1 MRVYLYQ
8 LTAFPKRQENLTGGL
23 NQNGYKFKYIGW
35 GYRVIRGAED
45 RRKIFLAEILGPS
58 SPTLPLSY
66 HPAQAGFLDPYG
78 NEAEG
83 CSPLDVRAD
92 ALGKKEQNTASAFQ
106 GARTAQHTN
115 DQRIKQECEKT
126 PLGTGAS
133 SQIDPPRVRGYDMSH
148 NTNQIDNRFAEPTDR
163 PVILT
168 DAGQPIDQADPLP
181 FAIIEEAPPAS
192 KIENPLLLR
201 YRLIQEA
208 LAEGREWEIILEAL
222 HSKVVGEE
230 NVLKALT
237 LSSLSILLPDGWD
250 FSTYTNASSQMGKSY
265 ATYTVNSMLFNHRT
279 IWQQS
284 FSPKSFYYNAKEDPY
299 WMKGKILVLD
309 ELADLSEESLAI
321 LKPLISWTQGG
332 VSHMTVNKKQEIE
345 TMTIKAKP
353 VIAANSAKLAEDYG
367 FQLSNRFLKLGLD
380 ESKEQTDAINK
391 SKCESAQLGP
401 YRRMDNVQIAQA
413 LIVEIEKFR
422 PSGIV
427 IPLSHVVKV
436 NGEARNILDLFFA
449 MVASCAYLHHHR
461 RGKLKHADGDVL
473 IASASDIQEA
483 ADLWNSFAAQR
494 QRGASG
500 RYAKAL
506 EALRM
511 WYRNNPTICELDN
524 PLHPTVDDV
533 KDQYNAIYHDSP
545 ISSKTMAN
553 MLTDLQELDL
563 VSGRRP
569 EGERFYIYELPPGDD
584 DMLQISCDFGN
595 APAIY
600 DEWLGKMA
608 EVGVYVPDEIRDLV
622 LDLGENPPMSEPTL
636 AEVVDMLRD
645 IGDHGVDKGG
655 ITSLRDDPDRGE
667 LLFDELIRR
676 GIIAYNPKTKRYV
689 YQGQGRR

>member
-1 MRVYLYQ
+1 
-8 LTAFPKRQENLTGGL
+8 
-23 NQNGYKFKYIGW
+23 
-35 GYRVIRGAED
+35 
-45 RRKIFLAEILGPS
+45 
-58 SPTLPLSY
+58 
-66 HPAQAGFLDPYG
+66 
-78 NEAEG
+78 
-83 CSPLDVRAD
+83 
-92 ALGKKEQNTASAFQ
+92 
-106 GARTAQHTN
+106 
-115 DQRIKQECEKT
+115 
-126 PLGTGAS
+126 
-133 SQIDPPRVRGYDMSH
+133 MSH
-148 NTNQIDNRFAEPTDR
+148 NTNRVDNKFAEPTDR
-163 PVILT
+163 TVILT
-168 DAGQPIDQADPLP
+168 DAGQPIDRVAPSTAAGEVRQGAAVHPLVAEAK
-181 FAIIEEAPPAS
+181 AINALLARKREESPEPAASLASDARQEENGVRPNALMAAYEEA
-192 KIENPLLLR
+192 KK
-201 YRLIQEA
+201 A
-208 LAEGREWEIILEAL
+208 LAEGREWEVILEAL

-250 FSTYTNASSQMGKSY
+250 FSTNTNASSQMGKSY

-391 SKCESAQLGP
+391 SKCNSAQLGP
-401 YRRMDNVQIAQA
+401 YRRMDNVPIAQQ
-413 LIVEIEKFR
+413 LILEIEKFR

-427 IPLSHVVKV
+427 IPLSHTVKV

-461 RGKLKHADGDVL
+461 RAKLPHSEGEVL
-473 IASASDIQEA
+473 VASASDIQEA

-506 EALRM
+506 EALRT
-511 WYRNNPTICELDN
+511 WYRNNPTLCELEN
-524 PLHPTVDDV
+524 PLHPTVDDL
-533 KDQYNAIYHDSP
+533 KDQYNAIYGDSP

-553 MLTDLQELDL
+553 MLTDLQDLDL
-563 VSGRRP
+563 VSARRP

-584 DMLQISCDFGN
+584 GMLQISYNFAN
-595 APAIY
+595 APALY
-600 DEWLGKMA
+600 DEWVGRMA
-608 EVGVYVPDEIRDLV
+608 EMGVYVNDEVRDLV
-622 LDLGENPPMSEPTL
+622 LDMGPNPPRSEPTL
-636 AEVVDMLRD
+636 AEVVEMLRD
-645 IGDHGVDKGG
+645 LGKEGINKGG
-655 ITSLRDDPDRGE
+655 ITALRNDPPERGE
-667 LLFDELIRR
+667 QLFDELMRR
-676 GIIAYNPKTKRYV
+676 GIIAYNPKTNRYF

>member
-1 MRVYLYQ
+1 M
-8 LTAFPKRQENLTGGL
+8 
-23 NQNGYKFKYIGW
+23 
-35 GYRVIRGAED
+35 
-45 RRKIFLAEILGPS
+45 
-58 SPTLPLSY
+58 
-66 HPAQAGFLDPYG
+66 
-78 NEAEG
+78 
-83 CSPLDVRAD
+83 
-92 ALGKKEQNTASAFQ
+92 
-106 GARTAQHTN
+106 
-115 DQRIKQECEKT
+115 
-126 PLGTGAS
+126 
-133 SQIDPPRVRGYDMSH
+133 
-148 NTNQIDNRFAEPTDR
+148 
-163 PVILT
+163 T

-181 FAIIEEAPPAS
+181 FTIHQIRGKGFSISVEATLNGERRIWEYPALQKELLKNEASYPAGAYEQLREAIEDYKAPPGSIRPSKAPAEPRPAVKASAPPEAHKIVIPAPRPVVEAPKTADIEEAPPAS
-192 KIENPLLLR
+192 KIENPLQLR
-201 YRLIQEA
+201 YRLVQEA
-208 LAEGREWEIILEAL
+208 LAKGKEWEIILEAL

-250 FSTYTNASSQMGKSY
+250 FSTNTNASSQMGKSY

-391 SKCESAQLGP
+391 SKCNSAQLGP
-401 YRRMDNVQIAQA
+401 YRRMDNVPIAQE
-413 LIVEIEKFR
+413 LIIELEKFR

-427 IPLSHVVKV
+427 IPLSHSVKV

-461 RGKLKHADGDVL
+461 RGKLQHADGDVL

-483 ADLWNSFAAQR
+483 ADLWNSFASQR
-494 QRGASG
+494 HRGASG

-511 WYRNNPTICELDN
+511 WYRNNPTLCELEN

-533 KDQYNAIYHDSP
+533 KDQYNAIYDDSP

-553 MLTDLQELDL
+553 MLTKLQELDL

-600 DEWLGKMA
+600 DEWLGAMA
-608 EVGVYVPDEIRDLV
+608 EVGVYVHDEIRDLV

-636 AEVVDMLRD
+636 AEVVEMLRD
-645 IGDHGVDKGG
+645 IGDYGVDKGG
-655 ITSLRDDPDRGE
+655 ITSLRDDPDRGK
-667 LLFDELIRR
+667 LLFDGLIRR
-676 GIIAYNPKTKRYV
+676 GVIAYNPKTKRYS

>member
-1 MRVYLYQ
+1 LTRVYLYQ

-78 NEAEG
+78 DEAEG

-106 GARTAQHTN
+106 GTAQHTN
-115 DQRIKQECEKT
+115 GQHTQNKIEKT
-126 PLGTGAS
+126 PLGGAPS
-133 SQIDPPRVRGYDMSH
+133 SKIDPPQVRGYNMSH

-192 KIENPLLLR
+192 KKENPLLLR
-201 YRLIQEA
+201 YRLVREA
-208 LAEGREWEIILEAL
+208 LAKGREWEIILEAL

-391 SKCESAQLGP
+391 SKCKSAQLGP
-401 YRRMDNVQIAQA
+401 YRRMDSVPIAQQ
-413 LIVEIEKFR
+413 LILEIEKFR

-622 LDLGENPPMSEPTL
+622 LDQGENPPMSEPTL

-645 IGDHGVDKGG
+645 IGDYGVDKGG

>member
-1 MRVYLYQ
+1 
-8 LTAFPKRQENLTGGL
+8 
-23 NQNGYKFKYIGW
+23 
-35 GYRVIRGAED
+35 
-45 RRKIFLAEILGPS
+45 
-58 SPTLPLSY
+58 
-66 HPAQAGFLDPYG
+66 
-78 NEAEG
+78 
-83 CSPLDVRAD
+83 
-92 ALGKKEQNTASAFQ
+92 
-106 GARTAQHTN
+106 
-115 DQRIKQECEKT
+115 
-126 PLGTGAS
+126 
-133 SQIDPPRVRGYDMSH
+133 
-148 NTNQIDNRFAEPTDR
+148 
-163 PVILT
+163 
-168 DAGQPIDQADPLP
+168 
-181 FAIIEEAPPAS
+181 
-192 KIENPLLLR
+192 
-201 YRLIQEA
+201 
-208 LAEGREWEIILEAL
+208 
-222 HSKVVGEE
+222 
-230 NVLKALT
+230 
-237 LSSLSILLPDGWD
+237 
-250 FSTYTNASSQMGKSY
+250 
-265 ATYTVNSMLFNHRT
+265 
-279 IWQQS
+279 
-284 FSPKSFYYNAKEDPY
+284 
-299 WMKGKILVLD
+299 
-309 ELADLSEESLAI
+309 
-321 LKPLISWTQGG
+321 
-332 VSHMTVNKKQEIE
+332 
-345 TMTIKAKP
+345 
-353 VIAANSAKLAEDYG
+353 
-367 FQLSNRFLKLGLD
+367 
-380 ESKEQTDAINK
+380 
-391 SKCESAQLGP
+391 
-401 YRRMDNVQIAQA
+401 
-413 LIVEIEKFR
+413 
-422 PSGIV
+422 
-427 IPLSHVVKV
+427 
-436 NGEARNILDLFFA
+436 

-645 IGDHGVDKGG
+645 IGDYGVDKGG

-667 LLFDELIRR
+667 LLFDGLIRR

>member
-1 MRVYLYQ
+1 M
-8 LTAFPKRQENLTGGL
+8 
-23 NQNGYKFKYIGW
+23 
-35 GYRVIRGAED
+35 
-45 RRKIFLAEILGPS
+45 
-58 SPTLPLSY
+58 
-66 HPAQAGFLDPYG
+66 
-78 NEAEG
+78 
-83 CSPLDVRAD
+83 
-92 ALGKKEQNTASAFQ
+92 
-106 GARTAQHTN
+106 
-115 DQRIKQECEKT
+115 
-126 PLGTGAS
+126 
-133 SQIDPPRVRGYDMSH
+133 
-148 NTNQIDNRFAEPTDR
+148 
-163 PVILT
+163 T
-168 DAGQPIDQADPLP
+168 DAGQPIDQAEPRPVVEAPKTAD
-181 FAIIEEAPPAS
+181 IEEAPPAS

-222 HSKVVGEE
+222 HTKVVGEE

-265 ATYTVNSMLFNHRT
+265 ATHTVNSMLFNHRT

-284 FSPKSFYYNAKEDPY
+284 FSPKSFYYKAKEDPY
-299 WMKGKILVLD
+299 WMKGMILVLD

-391 SKCESAQLGP
+391 SKCNSAQLGP
-401 YRRMDNVQIAQA
+401 YRRMDNVPIAQA
-413 LIVEIEKFR
+413 LILEIENFR

-645 IGDHGVDKGG
+645 IGDYGVDKGS

>member
-1 MRVYLYQ
+1 M
-8 LTAFPKRQENLTGGL
+8 TE
-23 NQNGYKFKYIGW
+23 
-35 GYRVIRGAED
+35 
-45 RRKIFLAEILGPS
+45 
-58 SPTLPLSY
+58 
-66 HPAQAGFLDPYG
+66 
-78 NEAEG
+78 
-83 CSPLDVRAD
+83 
-92 ALGKKEQNTASAFQ
+92 
-106 GARTAQHTN
+106 
-115 DQRIKQECEKT
+115 
-126 PLGTGAS
+126 
-133 SQIDPPRVRGYDMSH
+133 
-148 NTNQIDNRFAEPTDR
+148 
-163 PVILT
+163 
-168 DAGQPIDQADPLP
+168 AGQPIDQAAPSAAAGEVRQGAAVHPLVAEAK
-181 FAIIEEAPPAS
+181 AINALLARKREESPEPAASLASDARQEENEVRPNALMAAYEEA
-192 KIENPLLLR
+192 KK
-201 YRLIQEA
+201 A
-208 LAEGREWEIILEAL
+208 LAEGREWEVILEAL

-250 FSTYTNASSQMGKSY
+250 FSTNTNASSQMGKSY

-391 SKCESAQLGP
+391 SKCNSAQLGP
-401 YRRMDNVQIAQA
+401 YRRMDNVPIAQA
-413 LIVEIEKFR
+413 LILEIEKFR

-622 LDLGENPPMSEPTL
+622 LDQGENPPMSEPTL

-667 LLFDELIRR
+667 HLFDELMRR